1 LRDSLVASAEITY
14 FSGRLHLFTTRLIE
28 AIDHVLA
35 NAATYA
41 PDTVRAFA
49 SHIRSA
55 ERYLS
60 GSTTKDAPYE
70 IEYCLRHALSAR
82 IKREFLITTAL
93 TDDQDFHFLPSDPWQ
108 FIVKTISGYD
118 AKGFDALLVQLGVP
132 RIYCHKPIFCIPL
145 YHELGHFVD
154 VHYRLTD
161 YSLLAHA
168 SVHPSSQSHRHE
180 HFADLFAAC
189 YVGSS
194 SIETLKT
201 IAPNNPTTSTHPST
215 ADRVVL
221 VEKLLSG
228 QNDPLIEMFRG
239 VMAKL
244 GAGSLGPEFKAPTVK
259 QSFDDIRTYRI
270 ADIPELHGI
279 FESAWNYLS
288 DALDTRSPPWV
299 KSTFTEGDIEKVVND
314 LTEKSVRNKSIRERW
329 ASGAT
334 PTP

>member
-1 LRDSLVASAEITY
+1 MASAETTY

-35 NAATYA
+35 NEAAYA
-41 PDTVRAFA
+41 PDTIRAFA

-70 IEYCLRHALSAR
+70 IEYCLRHALSTR

-118 AKGFDALLVQLGVP
+118 TKGFDALLVQLGVP

-154 VHYRLTD
+154 VHYRLTE
-161 YSLLAHA
+161 YSLLTHA
-168 SVHPSSQSHRHE
+168 GVHPPLQSHRHE
-180 HFADLFAAC
+180 HFADLFAAS
-189 YVGSS
+189 YVGNSS
-194 SIETLKT
+194 VNTLKT
-201 IAPNNPTTSTHPST
+201 IAPSDPTSSTHPST
-215 ADRVVL
+215 ADRIGL

-228 QNDPLIEMFRG
+228 QNDPLIEMFG
-239 VMAKL
+239 DLMAKL
-244 GAGSLGPEFKAPTVK
+244 GAGPLAPEFKAPSVK
-259 QSFDDIRTYRI
+259 RSFDDVRTYQI

-279 FESAWNYLS
+279 FESAWNYLG
-288 DALDTRSPPWV
+288 DALDARSPPWV
-299 KSTFTEGDIEKVVND
+299 KSTFTEGDIERVVND

-329 ASGAT
+329 ASGASAT
-334 PTP
+334 P